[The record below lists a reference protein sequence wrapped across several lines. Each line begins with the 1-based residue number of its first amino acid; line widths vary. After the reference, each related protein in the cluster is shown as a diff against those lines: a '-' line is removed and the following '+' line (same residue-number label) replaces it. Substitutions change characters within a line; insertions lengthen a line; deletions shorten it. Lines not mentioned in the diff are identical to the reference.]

1 MYPADSPLAGTP
13 PRRRRCRAA
22 DVPRNRRYA
31 FTVAPKVSMLES
43 DDDRIE
49 STTTEARAG
58 AHEQNVRSV
67 LMASLVGAIL
77 LMIVIAAVTF
87 H

>member
-1 MYPADSPLAGTP
+1 
-13 PRRRRCRAA
+13 
-22 DVPRNRRYA
+22 
-31 FTVAPKVSMLES
+31 MLES
-43 DDDRIE
+43 DDDSIE
-49 STTTEARAG
+49 RTTTEARADASG
-58 AHEQNVRSV
+58 QNMRSV

>member
-1 MYPADSPLAGTP
+1 
-13 PRRRRCRAA
+13 
-22 DVPRNRRYA
+22 
-31 FTVAPKVSMLES
+31 MLES

-49 STTTEARAG
+49 RTPPEARVG
-58 AHEQNVRSV
+58 ASGQSVRTV

-87 H
+87 R

>member
-1 MYPADSPLAGTP
+1 
-13 PRRRRCRAA
+13 
-22 DVPRNRRYA
+22 
-31 FTVAPKVSMLES
+31 MLES

-49 STTTEARAG
+49 RTTSEARAG
-58 AHEQNVRSV
+58 ASGHNVRTV

-87 H
+87 R